1 MTQRE
6 IQNEISRL
14 QVMLREA
21 EEQEREQHREQA
33 RKFVGRCYI
42 GPDGQV
48 FKIISIPITKLYMTG
63 QSYNEYQFPALFLKY
78 PTELKEKYI
87 DNQLDEFS
95 PFEIDTVYF
104 NIKNN
109 VPGEYNGSY
118 DEITNEEFNI
128 ELDKCINHFKE
139 LIGA

>member
-1 MTQRE
+1 MTRRE

-14 QVMLREA
+14 QLMLREA

-33 RKFVGRCYI
+33 RKFVGKCYR
-42 GPDGQV
+42 GSDGQV

-63 QSYNEYQFPALFLKY
+63 QRYNEYQFPALFLKY

-109 VPGEYNGSY
+109 VPGEYNDSY